1 VFGLQDAD
9 CVQGQRR
16 EIEPVSKDLYSAV
29 GGAGTMSPWTGDTA
43 RVACRVEKE
52 GYFMLPYVTL
62 HNAVSLDGR
71 LLEWGMVD
79 MGLYYGLVGAFK
91 EDATLAGA
99 ETLLAG
105 AAHEGVSTDP
115 PDAVPAEA
123 ATGDSKPLLVV
134 PDSRGRIRMWR
145 WILSQAYWRGGV
157 ALCSSTTPQE
167 HLAYLERAGVE
178 RITAGSVQVDMET
191 ALSELRTRYGV
202 ERVRVDSGGTLNGV
216 LLKLGLVDEVSL
228 LVAPVLMGDNSSRP
242 FYHSH
247 VPGSADS
254 GGHVGLRLTHLE
266 QLEGDNLWLKYD
278 VVR

>member
-1 VFGLQDAD
+1 MRPRLT
-9 CVQGQRR
+9 
-16 EIEPVSKDLYSAV
+16 I
-29 GGAGTMSPWTGDTA
+29 
-43 RVACRVEKE
+43 
-52 GYFMLPYVTL
+52 

-79 MGLYYGLVGAFK
+79 MGLYYGLVGGFA
-91 EDATLAGA
+91 EQATLAGA
-99 ETLLAG
+99 DTVLAG
-105 AAHEGVSTDP
+105 AAHEGIASESAVPPAADASLN
-115 PDAVPAEA
+115 PDA
-123 ATGDSKPLLVV
+123 PLLVV
-134 PDSRGRIRMWR
+134 PDSRGRIGIWR
-145 WILSQAYWRGGV
+145 WLLAQPYWRAGV
-157 ALCSSTTPQE
+157 ALCSSTTPKE
-167 HLAYLERAGVE
+167 HMSYLKGAGVE
-178 RITAGSVQVDMET
+178 CITAGSPNVDMEA

-228 LVAPVLMGDNSSRP
+228 LVAPVLMGDDVSRP